1 MLESM
6 FNENELKNIVKE
18 KYGLEVIK
26 SEKINRGSASITKIY
41 TDKKEYILKEF
52 QEKYNKDFI
61 IKEIDIVNFLS
72 NRNMKVPVYI
82 KCLDGKYYFEEN
94 ERVVILQ
101 EYIDGYTID
110 NNNGNM
116 DQVIESAKY
125 LGMITKELESY
136 DELWKWDV
144 ESWFTKDYLENAI
157 KKHEEL
163 LEMFEEEK
171 HYEWVKD
178 DIQEKIE
185 MTKEVIAN
193 GDFDD
198 IDKITFKNSHGD
210 YSVQQFIY
218 KDGKINAII
227 DFVSASCL
235 PICWEIIRSYSYIDK
250 ECINGQMNIAHLVE
264 YVKEFEKYV
273 QLNNYDLKYM
283 AYIYLVQILDS
294 TYGYKQYIK
303 KNNEQLL
310 DFAKQRTNFARW
322 LFKNAKDLSS
332 ALVEIEN

>member
-41 TDKKEYILKEF
+41 TDKKEYVLKEF

-110 NNNGNM
+110 NNKGNM

-157 KKHEEL
+157 KKAANSCNNL
-163 LEMFEEEK
+163 LELVLKVLSNVTNM
-171 HYEWVKD
+171 
-178 DIQEKIE
+178 
-185 MTKEVIAN
+185 
-193 GDFDD
+193 
-198 IDKITFKNSHGD
+198 
-210 YSVQQFIY
+210 
-218 KDGKINAII
+218 
-227 DFVSASCL
+227 
-235 PICWEIIRSYSYIDK
+235 SYIFSK
-250 ECINGQMNIAHLVE
+250 CNSLLNISNISKWNISNIKDISYLF
-264 YVKEFEKYV
+264 YVR
-273 QLNNYDLKYM
+273 
-283 AYIYLVQILDS
+283 S
-294 TYGYKQYIK
+294 T
-303 KNNEQLL
+303 L
-310 DFAKQRTNFARW
+310 DFYQIFP
-322 LFKNAKDLSS
+322 
-332 ALVEIEN
+332 IGI